1 MFKVTILQ
9 NYLNKLSDQIF
20 DQSFECSDILSH
32 QIKSGKVDRKID
44 SNVIEPSSNFTL
56 LWYQTAP

>member
-56 LWYQTAP
+56 L